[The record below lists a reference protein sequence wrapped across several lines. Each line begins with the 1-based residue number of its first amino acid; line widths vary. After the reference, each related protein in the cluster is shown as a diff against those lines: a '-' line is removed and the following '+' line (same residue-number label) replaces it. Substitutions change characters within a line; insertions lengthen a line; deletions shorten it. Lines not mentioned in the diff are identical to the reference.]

1 MKTESEKDV
10 SKGIRI
16 LQIVVGII
24 AIALSMAVIVNPGF
38 GIEILVFLLSLT
50 LLVVG
55 IERVSIGFLPYI
67 KKSSTRISN
76 IVLGGLAIAL
86 AIIVIAFPIFTIGF
100 LVTLLAIGLL
110 FIGAARIVHGVFN
123 KQTSKWSR
131 ILLIAVGILSIGIS
145 FMVFINPLLGIFIL
159 TFMLAVNLLII
170 GVESIVH
177 GVSGKKNIATSA
189 STSANINSHGQ
200 WIIKTIIFYWKDDI
214 ILEKELI

>member
-1 MKTESEKDV
+1 MKIASEKGV

-16 LQIVVGII
+16 LQIIVGII
-24 AIALSMAVIVNPGF
+24 SIGLSIAVIINPGF

-67 KKSSTRISN
+67 KKSSTRLSN

-86 AIIVIAFPIFTIGF
+86 AIIVIAFPIFTIGI
-100 LVTLLAIGLL
+100 LVTLLALGLL
-110 FIGAARIVHGVFN
+110 FIGAARIVHGIFD

-131 ILLIAVGILSIGIS
+131 IFLVAVGILSIGIS
-145 FMVFINPLLGIFIL
+145 FMVFINPLVGIFIL

-170 GVESIVH
+170 GLESIVH
-177 GVSGKKNIATSA
+177 GVSGKKNLASSETTTS
-189 STSANINSHGQ
+189 IN
-200 WIIKTIIFYWKDDI
+200 
-214 ILEKELI
+214 

>member
-1 MKTESEKDV
+1 MKTTSEKGV

-16 LQIVVGII
+16 LQVIVGII
-24 AIALSMAVIVNPGF
+24 AIGLSIAVIINPGF

-86 AIIVIAFPIFTIGF
+86 AIIVIAFPIFTIGI
-100 LVTLLAIGLL
+100 LVTLLALGLL
-110 FIGAARIVHGVFN
+110 FIGAARIVHGIFD

-131 ILLIAVGILSIGIS
+131 IFLVAVGILSIGIS
-145 FMVFINPLLGIFIL
+145 FMVFINPLVGIFIL

-170 GVESIVH
+170 GIESIVH
-177 GVSGKKNIATSA
+177 GVSGKKNLASSESTTS
-189 STSANINSHGQ
+189 TN
-200 WIIKTIIFYWKDDI
+200 
-214 ILEKELI
+214 

>member
-1 MKTESEKDV
+1 MKTASEHGI

-16 LQIVVGII
+16 LQIIVGII
-24 AIALSMAVIVNPGF
+24 SIGLSIAVIINPGF

-67 KKSSTRISN
+67 KKSSTRLSN

-86 AIIVIAFPIFTIGF
+86 AIIVIAFPIFTIGI
-100 LVTLLAIGLL
+100 LVTLLALGLL
-110 FIGAARIVHGVFN
+110 FIGAARIVHGIFD

-131 ILLIAVGILSIGIS
+131 IFLVAVGILSIGIS
-145 FMVFINPLLGIFIL
+145 FMVFINPLVGIFIL

-170 GVESIVH
+170 GLESIVH
-177 GVSGKKNIATSA
+177 GVSGKKNLASSETTTS
-189 STSANINSHGQ
+189 IN
-200 WIIKTIIFYWKDDI
+200 
-214 ILEKELI
+214 

>member
-1 MKTESEKDV
+1 MKTESKTGG

-16 LQIVVGII
+16 LQIIVGVIV
-24 AIALSMAVIVNPGF
+24 IALSIAVIINPGF

-55 IERVSIGFLPYI
+55 IERISIAFLPYI
-67 KKSSTRISN
+67 RKSSTRISN

-86 AIIVIAFPIFTIGF
+86 AIIVIAFPIFTIGL

-110 FIGAARIVHGVFN
+110 FIAAGRIVHEVFN

-131 ILLIAVGILSIGIS
+131 IFLVAVGILSIGIS
-145 FMVFINPLLGIFIL
+145 FIVFTNPLLGIFIL

-177 GVSGKKNIATSA
+177 GVSGKRNIATSA
-189 STSANINSHGQ
+189 STSANTNSHGQ
-200 WIIKTIIFYWKDDI
+200 
-214 ILEKELI
+214 

>member
-1 MKTESEKDV
+1 MKTSFEKGV

-16 LQIVVGII
+16 LQVIVGII
-24 AIALSMAVIVNPGF
+24 AIGLSIAVIINPGF

-55 IERVSIGFLPYI
+55 IERVSISFLPYI

-86 AIIVIAFPIFTIGF
+86 AIIVIAFPIFTIGI
-100 LVTLLAIGLL
+100 LVTLLALGLL
-110 FIGAARIVHGVFN
+110 FIGAARIVHGIFD

-131 ILLIAVGILSIGIS
+131 IFLVAVGILSIGIS
-145 FMVFINPLLGIFIL
+145 FMVFINPLVGIFIM

-170 GVESIVH
+170 GIESIVH
-177 GVSGKKNIATSA
+177 GVSGKKNLASSETTTS
-189 STSANINSHGQ
+189 TN
-200 WIIKTIIFYWKDDI
+200 
-214 ILEKELI
+214 

>member
-1 MKTESEKDV
+1 MKTSSEKGV

-16 LQIVVGII
+16 LQVIVGII
-24 AIALSMAVIVNPGF
+24 AIGLSIAVIINPGF

-86 AIIVIAFPIFTIGF
+86 AIIVIAFPIFTIGI
-100 LVTLLAIGLL
+100 LVTLLALGLL
-110 FIGAARIVHGVFN
+110 FIGAARIVHGIFD

-131 ILLIAVGILSIGIS
+131 IFLVAVGILSIGIS
-145 FMVFINPLLGIFIL
+145 FMVFINPLVGIFIM
-159 TFMLAVNLLII
+159 TFILAVNLLII
-170 GVESIVH
+170 GIESIVH
-177 GVSGKKNIATSA
+177 GVSGKKNLASSESTTS
-189 STSANINSHGQ
+189 TN
-200 WIIKTIIFYWKDDI
+200 
-214 ILEKELI
+214 

>member
-1 MKTESEKDV
+1 MKTVSEQGV

-16 LQIVVGII
+16 LQIIVGII
-24 AIALSMAVIVNPGF
+24 AIALSIAVIVNPGF
-38 GIEILVFLLSLT
+38 GIEILVFLVSLT

-55 IERVSIGFLPYI
+55 IERVSIAFLPYI

-86 AIIVIAFPIFTIGF
+86 SIIVIAFPIFTIGL
-100 LVTLLAIGLL
+100 LVTLLALGLL
-110 FIGAARIVHGVFN
+110 FIGAARIVHGVLD

-131 ILLIAVGILSIGIS
+131 VLLVGVGILSIGIS

-170 GVESIVH
+170 GIASIVL
-177 GVSGKKNIATSA
+177 GLSDNRNLFT
-189 STSANINSHGQ
+189 
-200 WIIKTIIFYWKDDI
+200 
-214 ILEKELI
+214 

>member
-1 MKTESEKDV
+1 MKIASEKGV

-16 LQIVVGII
+16 LQIIVGII
-24 AIALSMAVIVNPGF
+24 SIGLSIAVIINPGF

-86 AIIVIAFPIFTIGF
+86 AIIVIAFPIFTIGI
-100 LVTLLAIGLL
+100 LVTLLALGLL
-110 FIGAARIVHGVFN
+110 FIGAARIVHGIFD

-131 ILLIAVGILSIGIS
+131 IFLVVVGILSIGIS
-145 FMVFINPLLGIFIL
+145 FMVFINPLVGIFIL

-170 GVESIVH
+170 GIESIVH
-177 GVSGKKNIATSA
+177 GVSGKKNLASSETTTS
-189 STSANINSHGQ
+189 IN
-200 WIIKTIIFYWKDDI
+200 
-214 ILEKELI
+214 